1 MFHGLAQFEEDNLPD
16 SGLIYTL
23 GPWHYMQTLLILPL
37 PSFIMGYYERFYR
50 IKWIIINSYSI
61 EMR

>member
-23 GPWHYMQTLLILPL
+23 GPRHYMQTLLILPL
-37 PSFIMGYYERFYR
+37 PSL
-50 IKWIIINSYSI
+50 
-61 EMR
+61 